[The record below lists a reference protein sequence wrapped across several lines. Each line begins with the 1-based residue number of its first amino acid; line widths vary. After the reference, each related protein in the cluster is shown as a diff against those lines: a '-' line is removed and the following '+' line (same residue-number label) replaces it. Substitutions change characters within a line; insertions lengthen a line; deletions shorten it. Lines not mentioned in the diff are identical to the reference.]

1 MRHTWKETW
10 SGLRRN
16 LTMTIAVIVTMWVSL
31 TLFGAGLLTTQEVDL
46 VKGRWYDKIEITTYL
61 CNQIDTGPNCTGEV
75 TDAQK
80 DAVEQALRS
89 HPEVK
94 SVTAE
99 SKAEMYRDYQ
109 ETYKNTP
116 GASALTENEMEQA
129 FRVKLN
135 NPEEYQSV
143 VAAISGMPGVQAV
156 EDLHSLLDPVFRG
169 MDIAKWTAMGMS
181 ALLLLAAAL
190 QIGNTIRMAA
200 FARRREI
207 GIMRLVGAS
216 TFYIMLPFLLESLIA
231 ALAGVALAC
240 ATLAAFMQFVIKQK
254 AQVSLQALAWIGWP
268 HAGMTM
274 AVLALVGIVLS
285 IVPTLLATRRYLRV

>member
-16 LTMTIAVIVTMWVSL
+16 VTMTIAVIVTMWVSL
-31 TLFGAGLLTTQEVDL
+31 TLFGAGLMTTQEVDL
-46 VKGRWYDKIEITTYL
+46 VKGRWYDKIEITVYL
-61 CNQIDTGPNCTGEV
+61 CNQDDKGANCTGEV
-75 TDAQK
+75 TDAQH
-80 DAVEQALRS
+80 DAVKRALETNPQVKNVIEQ
-89 HPEVK
+89 
-94 SVTAE
+94 
-99 SKAEMYRDYQ
+99 SKADMYADFQ

-116 GASALTENEMEQA
+116 GQSALTVDQMERT
-129 FRVKLN
+129 FRVKLV
-135 NPEEYQSV
+135 NPEEYESV
-143 VAAISGMPGVQAV
+143 VSGVSGMPGVQSV

-169 MDIAKWTAMGMS
+169 MDIAKWTAIGMS
-181 ALLLLAAAL
+181 GLLLLAAAL

-216 TFYIMLPFLLESLIA
+216 TFYIMLPFLLESLVA
-231 ALAGVALAC
+231 AVIGIGLAC
-240 ATLAAFMQFVIKQK
+240 ATLAAFEYWVIIKK

-268 HAGMTM
+268 QAGVAM
-274 AVLALVGIVLS
+274 AALALVGVVLA